1 MYNYEC
7 KLLYLSV
14 FFFIT
19 STYVDTSA
27 NNHPLIITFL
37 LCQPFIETNL
47 VTENRW
53 WLAVLIQMKACHH
66 LAHAHY
72 DVGDDE
78 NWYDD
83 GDDSL
88 CDEFSWSVYG
98 ANVQLGKNSFD
109 LVLT

>member
-1 MYNYEC
+1 
-7 KLLYLSV
+7 
-14 FFFIT
+14 
-19 STYVDTSA
+19 
-27 NNHPLIITFL
+27 
-37 LCQPFIETNL
+37 
-47 VTENRW
+47 
-53 WLAVLIQMKACHH
+53 MKACHH

-98 ANVQLGKNSFD
+98 ANVELGKNSFN